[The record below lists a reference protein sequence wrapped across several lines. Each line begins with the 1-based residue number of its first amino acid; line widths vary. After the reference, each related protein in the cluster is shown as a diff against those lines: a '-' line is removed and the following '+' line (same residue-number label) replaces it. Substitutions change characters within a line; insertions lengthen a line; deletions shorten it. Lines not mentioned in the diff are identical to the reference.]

1 MKALAA
7 FKVPQ
12 PRLPISRQGNSVHAW
27 ENILLQTCKVVK
39 SLGPKQPKTCPA
51 VGRLRL
57 LELVGWVHENAS
69 YGN

>member
-12 PRLPISRQGNSVHAW
+12 PRLPISRQGNTVHAW

-39 SLGPKQPKTCPA
+39 KLRTKTTQDMTCSWEA
-51 VGRLRL
+51 EIVG
-57 LELVGWVHENAS
+57 VGWM
-69 YGN
+69 GT